1 MQMQQFREATIQQA
15 LQAARTA
22 LGPDALVLSTEQVV
36 ARGWR
41 GWLGRREIQID
52 GGPARRLTTLAR

>member
-41 GWLGRREIQID
+41 GWPPGATSRSS
-52 GGPARRLTTLAR
+52 ARVSATSWWS